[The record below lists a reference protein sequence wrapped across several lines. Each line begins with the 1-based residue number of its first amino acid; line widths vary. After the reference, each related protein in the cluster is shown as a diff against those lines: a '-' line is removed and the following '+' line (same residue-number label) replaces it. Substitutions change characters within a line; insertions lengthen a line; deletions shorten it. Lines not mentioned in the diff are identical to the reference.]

1 MEYIISVYDLFAK
14 KIMLQLNY
22 FIDSSNIHMSS
33 GIINSR
39 AVSCERVEVRAVVFK
54 YEGHQAQKEANLWWA
69 SGETKRNQMKGV
81 WFVRRGVN
89 KFKMKDKK
97 SSIVVGS
104 CNLRCISRH

>member
-1 MEYIISVYDLFAK
+1 VEYIISVYDLFAK

-39 AVSCERVEVRAVVFK
+39 VVSCERVELREVIFND
-54 YEGHQAQKEANLWWA
+54 EGHQAQKEANLWWA

-89 KFKMKDKK
+89 EFKMEDSK
-97 SSIVVGS
+97 SSMVVGS
-104 CNLRCISRH
+104 CNPRCISRH